1 MRFFELK
8 LLKRKFLSI
17 LIFALLT
24 FQYCSSFKY
33 DVTPD
38 IGNFQYSR
46 VKMKVYYKNKKNKQS
61 GKLLLKYDNNRTKML
76 LLSPLNQILFELIIN
91 REDIL
96 LINSKNNKYWQGNFN
111 SFLKRVWNID
121 LGFRELRLLILEGIE
136 PENIVDDHLKFK
148 IEKDKGSGKPKII
161 RINGDNIF
169 VKLKVIN
176 KRVRNGKLDFNKDLS
191 KLHESDIDDVLRND

>member
-1 MRFFELK
+1 MK

-38 IGNFQYSR
+38 IGDFQYSR

-76 LLSPLNQILFELIIN
+76 LLSPLNQVLLELIMSEEN
-91 REDIL
+91 LL
-96 LINSKNNKYWQGNFN
+96 LINSKSKKYWKGDFKY
-111 SFLKRVWNID
+111 FLKRVWNID

>member
-1 MRFFELK
+1 MK

-38 IGNFQYSR
+38 IGDFQYSR

>member
-1 MRFFELK
+1 MK
-8 LLKRKFLSI
+8 LLERKFLSI

-38 IGNFQYSR
+38 MGDFQYSR

-76 LLSPLNQILFELIIN
+76 LLSPLNQVLLELIMSG
-91 REDIL
+91 ESLL
-96 LINSKNNKYWQGNFN
+96 LINSKSKKYWKGDFN
-111 SFLKRVWNID
+111 CFLKIMWNID
-121 LGFRELRLLILEGIE
+121 LGFKELRLLILEGIE
-136 PENIVDDHLKFK
+136 PKNIVEEHLKFK

-161 RINGDNIF
+161 KITNEDTFI
-169 VKLKVIN
+169 KLKVIS
-176 KRVRNGKLDFNKDLS
+176 KKVRKGKLNFNKDLS
-191 KLHESDIDDVLRND
+191 NLQESDIDDVLTND

>member
-1 MRFFELK
+1 MK

-38 IGNFQYSR
+38 VEGSKYNRI
-46 VKMKVYYKNKKNKQS
+46 KMKVYYNNKKNKKS
-61 GKLLLKYDNNRTKML
+61 GKLLLKYDNNKTKML
-76 LLSPLNQILFELIIN
+76 LLSPLNQVLLELIMKGEN
-91 REDIL
+91 LL
-96 LINSKNNKYWQGNFN
+96 LINSKSKKYWRGNFN
-111 SFLKRVWNID
+111 FFLKRVWNID

-136 PENIVDDHLKFK
+136 PKNIVEEHLKFK
-148 IEKDKGSGKPKII
+148 IEKDKDSGKPKII
-161 RINGDNIF
+161 RINDDNIF
-169 VKLKVIN
+169 IKLKVIN

-191 KLHESDIDDVLRND
+191 KFHESDIDDVLRND

>member
-1 MRFFELK
+1 MK

-33 DVTPD
+33 DVTPNVE
-38 IGNFQYSR
+38 GSQYSK

-76 LLSPLNQILFELIIN
+76 LLSPLNQVLLELIMKGEN
-91 REDIL
+91 LL
-96 LINSKNNKYWQGNFN
+96 LINSKSKKYWRGNFN

-136 PENIVDDHLKFK
+136 PKNIVEEHLEFK

-161 RINGDNIF
+161 RINDDNIF
-169 VKLKVIN
+169 IKLKVIN

-191 KLHESDIDDVLRND
+191 KFHESDIDDVLRND

>member
-1 MRFFELK
+1 MK

>member
-1 MRFFELK
+1 M
-8 LLKRKFLSI
+8 
-17 LIFALLT
+17 
-24 FQYCSSFKY
+24 Y
-33 DVTPD
+33 DVAPD
-38 IGNFQYSR
+38 VEGSKYNR

-121 LGFRELRLLILEGIE
+121 LEFKELRLLILEGIE
-136 PENIVDDHLKFK
+136 PKNIVDDHLKFK
-148 IEKDKGSGKPKII
+148 IEKDKDSGKPKII

-169 VKLKVIN
+169 IKLKVIN
-176 KRVRNGKLDFNKDLS
+176 KKVRNGKLVFNKDLS
-191 KLHESDIDDVLRND
+191 KLHESDIDDVLTND

>member
-1 MRFFELK
+1 LK

-33 DVTPD
+33 DVTPNVE
-38 IGNFQYSR
+38 GSQYSK
-46 VKMKVYYKNKKNKQS
+46 VKIKVYYKNKKNKQS

-76 LLSPLNQILFELIIN
+76 LLSPLNQVLLELIMKGEN
-91 REDIL
+91 LL
-96 LINSKNNKYWQGNFN
+96 LINSKSKKYWRGNFN

-136 PENIVDDHLKFK
+136 PKNIVEEHLKFK

-161 RINGDNIF
+161 RINDDNIF
-169 VKLKVIN
+169 IKLKVIN

-191 KLHESDIDDVLRND
+191 KFHESDIDDVLRND